1 MRTLCL
7 LSGVLS
13 SAADFGLI
21 IFVVWA
27 GEASLH
33 LGSPLRLHGD
43 FSHLVEAGAPGRRV
57 ANLHR
62 VGLQVID
69 VLDTSLGVHVAS
81 AALFVALGL
90 FLLLLSRTLSPRAS
104 RLRSTG

>member
-1 MRTLCL
+1 MRMCCRL
-7 LSGVLS
+7 LGMVSIAV
-13 SAADFGLI
+13 GLGLV
-21 IFVVWA
+21 IFCFWA

-43 FSHLVEAGAPGRRV
+43 SSHLVEAGETGRR
-57 ANLHR
+57 ALELHR

-69 VLDTSLGVHVAS
+69 VLDTSLGVHLVS

-90 FLLLLSRTLSPRAS
+90 FLLLLSRTLRSREPGLRA
-104 RLRSTG
+104 TG